1 MHFLCLHGA
10 GSNAQTFET
19 QTAALRY
26 ELGDHHTYEFVEG
39 VLPCPM
45 APELEGIASPHD
57 QEYYKYIDENEVDTC
72 IAAIRNLDAY
82 IAAEGPFD
90 GILAFSEGAMV
101 AATYIKWKA
110 KQSGLNPLKCAVF
123 LSAWNAV
130 DPDFLMNEGK
140 IEILKAGANI
150 DSVSLPTAHIWGK
163 KDVSAPNSSR
173 VSELFSADLREI
185 HEHVGAHEIPGPR
198 MTADVKSS
206 VRIIRRTITRGSR
219 TVPRDEKL
227 AS

>member
-1 MHFLCLHGA
+1 MHFLCMHGA

-45 APELEGIASPHD
+45 APELEGIASPDD
-57 QEYYKYIDENEVDTC
+57 QEYYKYINENEVETC
-72 IAAIRNLDAY
+72 TAAIRNLDAY
-82 IAAEGPFD
+82 IAVEGPFD

-110 KQSGLNPLKCAVF
+110 KEGSLGELKCAIF
-123 LSAWNAV
+123 FSAWNAV
-130 DPDFLMNEGK
+130 DPELLMNEGK
-140 IEILKAGANI
+140 IEMLTPGANI
-150 DSVSLPTAHIWGK
+150 DTVLMPTAHIWGK
-163 KDVSAPNSSR
+163 QDASAPNSSR
-173 VSELFSADLREI
+173 VSEMFSTELREI
-185 HEHVGAHEIPGPR
+185 HEHIGAHEIPGPR

-206 VRIIRRTITRGSR
+206 VRIIRRAITRGSR
-219 TVPRDEKL
+219 TIPRNKQ
-227 AS
+227 STS